1 LDDYLS
7 EAEQWEWL
15 KGQIREYGLWI
26 LGGVLLGAAGIGAW
40 FAWQSHTNSVGMA
53 ASAQYEDLRRAFSGP
68 DRGQA
73 MAKLGELERE
83 HPGSPYVDQARLVA
97 ARAFIE
103 AGELDK
109 GANELQRVADTSRD
123 RQLAQIA
130 RLRLARVQIAK
141 GQGDAAIATLNV
153 KDPGAFAARFHE
165 VRGDAYYARGDKKN
179 ALQEYQAAQLSSQ
192 PGGGPAG
199 GGNDQSLLELK
210 VADLV
215 AQVPSAT
222 LAPAAPAAPV
232 TGAITVPPATPPT
245 TTPGPAPAP
254 TPGPAK

>member
-40 FAWQSHTNSVGMA
+40 FAWQSHTNSIGMA
-53 ASAQYEDLRRAFSGP
+53 ASAQYEELRRAFSGP

-83 HPGSPYVDQARLVA
+83 HPGSPYVDQGRLMA
-97 ARAFIE
+97 ARAFVE
-103 AGELDK
+103 SGELDK
-109 GANELQRVADTSRD
+109 GANELQRVADTSKD
-123 RQLAQIA
+123 RQLALIA

-141 GQGDAAIATLNV
+141 GQADAAIATLNT
-153 KDPGAFAARFHE
+153 KDPGAFAARFSE
-165 VRGDAYYARGDKKN
+165 ARGDAYYARGDKKN
-179 ALQEYQAAQLSSQ
+179 ALQQYQAAKLSTLPGAG
-192 PGGGPAG
+192 PGGGS
-199 GGNDQSLLELK
+199 DQSLLELK
-210 VADLV
+210 IADLV
-215 AQVPSAT
+215 AEVPAAT

-232 TGAITVPPATPPT
+232 TGAIAV
-245 TTPGPAPAP
+245 P
-254 TPGPAK
+254 TPGPAVPASGPAK